1 MGYRLRRPSDIR
13 RIERP
18 AEGTPLKRL
27 ESDYVTAGPKRRPL
41 QIFAF
46 DPMLGRSSENRISV
60 DVTNEPLTHGPR
72 GRLIEVVDYDAVH
85 GVFYAPVNLDNPD
98 ILMTGGLDPDE
109 SDPRFH
115 QQMVYA
121 VAMKVFENFE
131 RALGR
136 QVRLLHK
143 GRYRPLRVLP
153 HAFNGSNAF
162 YDPKTLSLNFGYFTA
177 DLDSPGAN
185 IPGQV
190 VFTSLSHDIVA
201 HETTHAVVD
210 RLRPYFKWAT
220 NRDVYAFHEAIADLV
235 AIFQHFTFPD
245 ILQRAIREG
254 RTDLRRE
261 DPLIELARQF
271 GHATGGG
278 DALRTATEPDDKP
291 DPTLYES
298 TFEPHERGSILVRA
312 VFDAFFNTYQAR
324 IADLVRIATG
334 GTGVLSEGEPPTDL
348 VRRVAAE
355 AADTAQLMLTMCIRA
370 FEYLPPCDLRLGD
383 YLRALVTADYT
394 LRPEDQYHMRANLIE
409 AFRARGIYP
418 DDVVSLAEE
427 SLVWEEAGRELGP
440 LHAEVVEERLAQEAQ
455 SYAEVSQSKAASV
468 RKMSPEYQDDREK
481 RLVQEH
487 QAEQAVSLHEYAEQ
501 YRSELHLHPDL
512 TIAVH
517 GFHTMFRVGDDGQL
531 RTELVAQFTQ
541 KADDLDPDLGGLPTI
556 GGTTVI
562 FSAEGTPRYIISKP
576 LPSDSW
582 DNDDV
587 RERANVR
594 VERIREF
601 VADCDLRDSLYAW
614 SQSIDGV
621 SRMERRFDFALVHQ
635 SIRRKGSDGR

>member
-1 MGYRLRRPSDIR
+1 
-13 RIERP
+13 
-18 AEGTPLKRL
+18 
-27 ESDYVTAGPKRRPL
+27 
-41 QIFAF
+41 
-46 DPMLGRSSENRISV
+46 
-60 DVTNEPLTHGPR
+60 
-72 GRLIEVVDYDAVH
+72 
-85 GVFYAPVNLDNPD
+85 
-98 ILMTGGLDPDE
+98 
-109 SDPRFH
+109 
-115 QQMVYA
+115 
-121 VAMKVFENFE
+121 
-131 RALGR
+131 
-136 QVRLLHK
+136 
-143 GRYRPLRVLP
+143 VLP

-190 VFTSLSHDIVA
+190 VFTCLSHDIVA
-201 HETTHAVVD
+201 HETTHAFVD

-278 DALRTATEPDDKP
+278 QALRTATEPDLKP
-291 DPTLYES
+291 DPALYKS
-298 TFEPHERGSILVRA
+298 TFAPHERGSILVRA

-334 GTGVLSEGEPPTDL
+334 GTGVLSEGEPQPDL
-348 VRRVAAE
+348 VNRVAAE
-355 AADTAQLMLTMCIRA
+355 AADTAQLMLTVCIRA
-370 FEYLPPCDLRLGD
+370 FEYLPPVDLRLGD
-383 YLRALVTADYT
+383 YLRALVTADYS
-394 LRPEDQYHMRANLIE
+394 LRPDDQYHLRANLIE
-409 AFRARGIYP
+409 AFRQRGIYP
-418 DDVVSLAEE
+418 DNVVSLAEE
-427 SLVWEEAGRELGP
+427 SLVWDEAGPELGP
-440 LHAEVVEERLAQEAQ
+440 LHAELVEERLAQEAQ

-468 RKMSPEYQDDREK
+468 RKMAPEYEDVREK
-481 RLVQEH
+481 RLDREQ
-487 QAEQAVSLHEYAEQ
+487 QAEQAVALHEYAEEH
-501 YRSELHLHPDL
+501 RSELHLHPDI

-541 KADDLDPDLGGLPTI
+541 EAEDRDPDLGGLPTI

-562 FSAEGTPRYIISKP
+562 FSAEGKPRYIISKP
-576 LPSDSW
+576 LPSDTWEDS
-582 DNDDV
+582 DV
-587 RERANVR
+587 RDQARERTD
-594 VERIREF
+594 RIKEF
-601 VADCDLRDSLYAW
+601 VSDCDLRDPFYAW

-635 SIRRKGSDGR
+635 GIRKRGTDGK